1 MASTRIDVAALD
13 FDLIKAN
20 LRDFLRSQPQ
30 FKDYDFDGA
39 GINVL
44 LDILSY
50 NTHYMG
56 WYQNMLGN
64 EMFLDTAQLRSSVVS
79 HAKHLAYTP
88 RSTRASRAVISV
100 TIAAPPGNTS
110 AAAVIERFT
119 KFSARIEGNVFEFV
133 TTKTYTAY
141 RVNDQF
147 VFPEVELIQG
157 ISYQFRY
164 TVDKKIPKQRFILPD
179 NRIDASTLVVRV
191 QKSIANN
198 RTEVFNLSEDIT
210 EVKKD
215 SRAYFLQEV
224 EEGKFEV
231 YFGDG
236 IIGRAVE
243 DGNIVILDYIVTEA
257 DAANGA
263 IGFFPVSQVAN
274 IGAQYVTVSTIT
286 PAHSGAP
293 AETLDQIKFA
303 APKNWEA
310 QNRAVTVQ
318 DYKTLIAKDYPVLD
332 SVAVWGGEDSIPP
345 QYGKVFLSLKPVEG
359 FVVTEEAK
367 QYVIRD
373 VLKRRNIVS
382 VIPEVMDPDYTYL
395 LVNSKVRY
403 RPAETDK
410 NQGEITSI
418 TYEAI
423 RSYNKEELGKFDRM
437 LKYSRL
443 LNAIDVA
450 DTSISNNLTTLKM
463 RKRFRPRLR
472 ATTNYSFDLHNPVR
486 KFSFYSSQFVVA
498 QDPLVAYNSGDI
510 HYLEDDGEGTIWIVR
525 IVKGQAN
532 TRMKKAGTINYA
544 TGEITIRE
552 LNPFLL
558 VEEGALD
565 IDIFM
570 TPEENDIVPKRN
582 NILLILDTDITVTAI
597 PLVES
602 STT

>member
-1 MASTRIDVAALD
+1 MASTRLDVAALD

-20 LRDFLRSQPQ
+20 LRDYLRSQPQ

-39 GINVL
+39 GISVL

-56 WYQNMLGN
+56 WYQNMIGN

-88 RSTRASRAVISV
+88 RSIRASRANINVVID
-100 TIAAPPGNTS
+100 APSGNS
-110 AAAVIERFT
+110 DASAVIERFT
-119 KFSARIEGNVFEFV
+119 KFSARVESNIFEFV

-141 RVNDQF
+141 RTNNQF
-147 VFPEVELIQG
+147 VFNDVELIQG
-157 ISYQFRY
+157 ISYQYRY
-164 TVDKKIPKQRFILPD
+164 TVDTDIPKQRFVLPD
-179 NRIDASTLVVRV
+179 NRIDVSTLIVRV
-191 QKSIANN
+191 QENVSNN
-198 RTEVFNLSEDIT
+198 RTEVYSFADDIT

-215 SRAYFLQEV
+215 SKVFFLQEV
-224 EEGKFEV
+224 EDGKYEV

-236 IIGRAVE
+236 VIGRAIQ
-243 DGNIVILDYIVTEA
+243 DGNIVILDYIVTNA

-263 IGFFPVSQVAN
+263 IGFFPVTQVAN
-274 IGAQYVTVSTIT
+274 IGAQFVSVTTVT
-286 PAHSGAP
+286 PAHSGA
-293 AETLDQIKFA
+293 ESESIDQIKFA
-303 APKNWEA
+303 APKNWES

-345 QYGKVFLSLKPVEG
+345 QYGKVFMSLKPVEG

-367 QYVIRD
+367 QYVIND
-373 VLKRRNIVS
+373 VLRRRNIVS
-382 VIPEVMDPDYTYL
+382 VIPEIINPDFTYL
-395 LVNSKVRY
+395 VVNCKVRY

-410 NQGEITSI
+410 NQGQIDNI

-423 RSYNKEELGKFDRM
+423 REYNKVELGKFDKM

-443 LNAIDVA
+443 LNAIDIA
-450 DTSISNNLTTLKM
+450 DTSISNNLTTIQL

-472 ATTNYSFDLHNPVR
+472 ATTNYEFDLHNPIR
-486 KFSFYSSQFVVA
+486 KFSFASSQFVVA

-510 HYLEDDGEGTIWIVR
+510 HFLEDDGEGNLWIVR
-525 IVKGQAN
+525 IVKGQSN
-532 TRMKKAGTINYA
+532 TRMKKAGNIDYT
-544 TGEITIRE
+544 TGKIIIRE

-558 VEEGALD
+558 VESGAVD

-582 NILLILDTDITVTAI
+582 NILTILDSDITVNAI
-597 PLVES
+597 PLVE
-602 STT
+602 TTTT

>member
-20 LRDFLRSQPQ
+20 FRDFLKSQQQ
-30 FKDYDFDGA
+30 FKDYNFEGSSID
-39 GINVL
+39 VL
-44 LDILSY
+44 LDILAF
-50 NTHYMG
+50 NTHYLG
-56 WYQNMLGN
+56 WYQNMIGN

-88 RSTRASRAVISV
+88 RSIRAARAVIKV
-100 TIAAPPGNTS
+100 VINAPPGNTS

-119 KFSARIEGNVFEFV
+119 KFSARIDSDVFEFV
-133 TTKTYTAY
+133 TTQTYTAY
-141 RVNDQF
+141 RSNDQF
-147 VFPEVELIQG
+147 IFPEVELIQG
-157 ISYQFRY
+157 ISYQYRHV
-164 TVDKKIPKQRFILPD
+164 VDKHVPKQRFVLPD
-179 NRIDASTLVVRV
+179 NRIDVGTLVVRV
-191 QKSIANN
+191 QRNIADN
-198 RTEVFNLSEDIT
+198 RTEVYTLADDIT

-224 EEGKFEV
+224 EEGKYEV

-236 IIGRAVE
+236 IVGRAVE
-243 DGNIVILDYIVTEA
+243 DGNIIILDYIVTSA

-263 IGFFPVSQVAN
+263 IGFFPVTQVAN
-274 IGAQYVTVSTIT
+274 IGAQFVTVTTIAQ
-286 PAHSGAP
+286 AHSGAP
-293 AETLDQIKFA
+293 AETIDQIKFA
-303 APKNWEA
+303 APKNYEA
-310 QNRAVTVQ
+310 QNRAVTIQ

-359 FVVTEEAK
+359 YVVTEEAK
-367 QYVIRD
+367 QFIINEVIR
-373 VLKRRNIVS
+373 RRNIVS
-382 VIPEVMDPDYTYL
+382 VIPEIMDPDYTYL
-395 LVNSKVRY
+395 LVNCRVRY
-403 RPAETDK
+403 HPAETDK
-410 NQGEITSI
+410 NQGQITSI

-423 RSYNKEELGKFDRM
+423 RSYNKVELGKFDRM

-443 LNAIDVA
+443 LNAIDIA

-472 ATTNYSFDLHNPVR
+472 ATTNYTFNLHNPIR

-498 QDPLVAYNSGDI
+498 QDPLVVYNTGDI
-510 HYLEDDGEGTIWIVR
+510 HYLEDDGSGTIWIVR
-525 IVKGQAN
+525 IVKGQPN
-532 TRMKKAGTINYA
+532 TRMKKAGTIDYV
-544 TGEITIRE
+544 TGAITIRE
-552 LNPFLL
+552 LNPFIL
-558 VEEGALD
+558 VEDGALD

-570 TPEENDIVPKRN
+570 SPEENDIVPTRN
-582 NILLILDTDITVTAI
+582 NILTILDSDITVNAI

>member
-1 MASTRIDVAALD
+1 MATTRLDVAALD

-56 WYQNMLGN
+56 WYQNMVGN

-88 RSTRASRAVISV
+88 RSARAARAVIGV
-100 TIAAPPGNTS
+100 TINAPVGNTN

-119 KFSARIEGNVFEFV
+119 KFSARIEGDVFEFV
-133 TTKTYTAY
+133 TNRAYTAY

-147 VFPEVELIQG
+147 IFPAVDLIQG
-157 ISYQFRY
+157 IAYQYRHP
-164 TVDKKIPKQRFILPD
+164 VDLRVPKQRFLLPD
-179 NRIDASTLVVRV
+179 NRIDTSTLTVRV
-191 QKSIANN
+191 QKSVSNN
-198 RTEVFNLSEDIT
+198 MTEVFTLADDIT

-215 SRAYFLQEV
+215 SKVYFLQEV

-236 IIGRAVE
+236 IIGRALQ
-243 DGNIVILDYIVTEA
+243 DGNIVILDYIVTSA

-263 IGFFPVSQVAN
+263 NAFFPVTQVAN
-274 IGAQYVTVSTIT
+274 IGAQFITVSTVT
-286 PAHSGAP
+286 VAHSGAAP
-293 AETLDQIKFA
+293 ETTDQIRFA

-332 SVAVWGGEDSIPP
+332 SVAVWGGEDHVPP

-367 QYVIRD
+367 QYIIRD

-395 LVNSKVRY
+395 LVNCKVRY

-410 NQGEITSI
+410 NQGEITNI

-423 RSYNKEELGKFDRM
+423 RSYNKDELGRFDRM

-443 LNAIDVA
+443 LNTIDVA

-463 RKRFRPRLR
+463 RKRFRPRLM
-472 ATTNYSFDLHNPVR
+472 ATTNYSFDLHNPIR

-498 QDPLVAYNSGDI
+498 QDPLVQYNEGDI
-510 HYLEDDGEGTIWIVR
+510 HYLEDDGSGTIWIVR
-525 IVKGQAN
+525 IVKGLPN
-532 TRMKKAGTINYA
+532 ERMKKAGTINYA
-544 TGEITIRE
+544 TGEILIRE

-582 NILLILDTDITVTAI
+582 NILTILDSDITVNAI
-597 PLVES
+597 PLIEV

>member
-20 LRDFLRSQPQ
+20 LRDYLRSQTQ

-44 LDILSY
+44 LDVLAY

-56 WYQNMLGN
+56 WYQNMIGN
-64 EMFLDTAQLRSSVVS
+64 EMFLGTSQLRSSVVS

-88 RSTRASRAVISV
+88 RSIRASRAVIRV
-100 TIAAPPGNTS
+100 VIAAPPGNTS
-110 AAAVIERFT
+110 SAAVIERFT
-119 KFSARIEGNVFEFV
+119 KFSARIEGNVYEFV

-164 TVDKKIPKQRFILPD
+164 PVDKKIPKQRFVLPD

-191 QKSIANN
+191 QKSVSNN
-198 RTEVFNLSEDIT
+198 QTEVFNLADDIT

-215 SRAYFLQEV
+215 SKVYFLQEV

-263 IGFFPVSQVAN
+263 IGFFPVTQVAN
-274 IGAQYVTVSTIT
+274 ISSQFVTVTTVT

-332 SVAVWGGEDSIPP
+332 SVAVWGGEDNIPP
-345 QYGKVFLSLKPVEG
+345 QYGKVFMSLKPVEG

-382 VIPEVMDPDYTYL
+382 VIPEIMDPDYTYL
-395 LVNSKVRY
+395 MVNSKVRY

-410 NQGEITSI
+410 NQGQISSI

-423 RSYNKEELGKFDRM
+423 RAYNKEELGKFDRM

-472 ATTNYSFDLHNPVR
+472 ATTNYTFDLHNPVR

-498 QDPLVAYNSGDI
+498 QDPLVVYNEGDI
-510 HYLEDDGEGTIWIVR
+510 HFLEDDGSGNIWIVR

-544 TGEITIRE
+544 TGEIVIRE

-582 NILLILDTDITVTAI
+582 NILVILDSDITVTAI
-597 PLVES
+597 PLIES